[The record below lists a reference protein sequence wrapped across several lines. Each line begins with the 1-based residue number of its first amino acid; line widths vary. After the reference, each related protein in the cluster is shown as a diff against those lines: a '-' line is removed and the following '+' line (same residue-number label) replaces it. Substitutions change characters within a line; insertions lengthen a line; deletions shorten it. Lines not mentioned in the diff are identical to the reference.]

1 MEGEDGNGEMGERER
16 EIERE
21 RGERER
27 ERGRERERERETE
40 GERFAS
46 IPLKLRETSEI
57 NHCRNLDRLND
68 DQHSLIM

>member
-1 MEGEDGNGEMGERER
+1 MDENG
-16 EIERE
+16 E

-27 ERGRERERERETE
+27 VGERERERDREGRERGGETE